1 MFLSSVS
8 QQVLHVVPRGIKALR
23 VRLVHGLRCRP
34 SLRRALHRY
43 TLTGSPWEAE
53 VLPLSVIPS
62 SLSQVS
68 EASPGKSSE
77 VSCFVTEVLVWGTVV
92 SFSPRQS
99 AV

>member
-8 QQVLHVVPRGIKALR
+8 QQVLHVVPRDIKALR
-23 VRLVHGLRCRP
+23 VRLVHGLRCCP

-43 TLTGSPWEAE
+43 TLTVSPREAE
-53 VLPLSVIPS
+53 MFPLSVTPS
-62 SLSQVS
+62 SLSQ
-68 EASPGKSSE
+68 EASPGKSPE
-77 VSCFVTEVLVWGTVV
+77 VSCFVTEMLVWGTVV